1 MRTPNH
7 ATMKHSK
14 VIVLNGFS
22 RGGTNIAW
30 NLLQSH
36 PDVCSPILETGELL
50 YRRLFRLL
58 PKSWT
63 RRMLS
68 QPRFLD
74 SIPGRLIQ
82 QQINQLFYRWKLK
95 NLGHRDNG
103 MKDDGVPYTAEEVKR
118 SVLCLKST
126 NFDIDLIDCF
136 QRMYSDVYC
145 IGLVRDGYSLCEGRV
160 RRGQSAEVVG
170 QQYRQIGQQ
179 MIDRAGDTDRFLLLR
194 FDDVLADPFATAERL
209 YAFCKLQPLA
219 IPKLRLKSK
228 RILTADKKHKPLFGE
243 VNRKYW
249 FDRISITD
257 VLDQKIDQ
265 VQASQLSPADLAQFE
280 KHALPVLEYLGYAA
294 DGRQRQAA
302 A

>member
-1 MRTPNH
+1 
-7 ATMKHSK
+7 MKNSR

-50 YRRLFRLL
+50 YRRLFRLF

-63 RRMLS
+63 RRMLGQS
-68 QPRFLD
+68 RFLD
-74 SIPGRLIQ
+74 SIPGRLVQ
-82 QQINQLFYRWKLK
+82 QQIDQLFYRWKLK

-103 MKDDGVPYTAEEVKR
+103 MKEDGVPYTAEEVKR

-126 NFDIDLIDCF
+126 NFDIGLIDCF

-145 IGLVRDGYSLCEGRV
+145 IGLVRDGYSLCNGRV
-160 RRGQSAEVVG
+160 RRGQSAEVAG

-179 MIDRAGDTDRFLLLR
+179 MIERAADTDRFLLLR
-194 FDDVLADPFATAERL
+194 FDDVLKDPFGTAERL
-209 YAFCKLQPLA
+209 YAFCKLQPLSV
-219 IPKLRLKSK
+219 PKLRLKSK
-228 RILTADKKHKPLFGE
+228 RVLTANRKHEPLFGE
-243 VNRKYW
+243 ENRKYW
-249 FDRISITD
+249 FDRAAISG
-257 VLDQKIDQ
+257 VLDSNIDQ
-265 VQASQLSPADLAQFE
+265 VQASQLSPEDLARFE
-280 KHALPVLEYLGYAA
+280 KHALSVLECLGYAA
-294 DGRQRQAA
+294 HGRQREAA